1 MKRQAKINQG
11 MFTYYVSTLGGIENL
26 TVADVEIQQG
36 RGCEDFNRTSAKIP
50 NLRFYFSFLGCFEIF
65 RFSGDFFGGIFFR
78 FLELWRFLGFS
89 RFFSNTGHVK
99 SAITLPVMSN
109 KNRHRRRVTTYTR
122 GHSKITSLLKS
133 LFLTP
138 LPPLSHF
145 VIFCLDPPPPHVTHQ
160 KVTNSDLEN
169 Q

>member
-1 MKRQAKINQG
+1 MLP
-11 MFTYYVSTLGGIENL
+11 TLHM
-26 TVADVEIQQG
+26 
-36 RGCEDFNRTSAKIP
+36 TS
-50 NLRFYFSFLGCFEIF
+50 Y
-65 RFSGDFFGGIFFR
+65 
-78 FLELWRFLGFS
+78 
-89 RFFSNTGHVK
+89 SNVH
-99 SAITLPVMSN
+99 L
-109 KNRHRRRVTTYTR
+109 R

-169 Q
+169 QWKIIFPTRWFGPIFYLIFIKNRCSNTKIEWNYVFDRLSKNKKMKNCKWNFWDEWRHFFDWPPSPLVTLSHLFAQPPSPPRRVTSFLNGP